1 MPLFENDYLW
11 TVQVP
16 EMGNPGTKMG
26 NLQQQLLCLMV
37 HLLIPG
43 RFIVLAERSRF
54 LTILLCCNLQLHERA
69 DDDVTLQ
76 KIHLRE
82 RWL

>member
-54 LTILLCCNLQLHERA
+54 LTILLSYAAIFSYMKGLMMM
-69 DDDVTLQ
+69 
-76 KIHLRE
+76 
-82 RWL
+82 

>member
-1 MPLFENDYLW
+1 MPLFQNDYLW

-54 LTILLCCNLQLHERA
+54 LAILLSYAAIFSYMKGLMMM
-69 DDDVTLQ
+69 
-76 KIHLRE
+76 
-82 RWL
+82 